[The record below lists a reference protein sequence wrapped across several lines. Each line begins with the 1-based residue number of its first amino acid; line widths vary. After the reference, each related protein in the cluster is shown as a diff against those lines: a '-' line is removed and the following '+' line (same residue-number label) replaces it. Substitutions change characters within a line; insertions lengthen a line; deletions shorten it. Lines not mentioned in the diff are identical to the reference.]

1 MPAGVRYMLASAFF
15 FSLMSLQVK
24 LVGRNLPSQEIVLA
38 RGVVSLVLAYVL
50 LKRTRV
56 RPWGNRRWILIT
68 RGVLGFGA
76 LSCFYFALTRLPLA
90 EATVLHFTNPLWT
103 ALFAALLLGESVSPR
118 VLGSILVS
126 LAGVVLVARP
136 SALFGAAAEPIDGLG
151 LAVVLLGAML
161 ASLAYV
167 AVREASKTEHPLVI
181 VFFFPLVAV
190 PATLPFMASFIWPR
204 GWEWLLLLGVG
215 VSTLLGQVYLTRAL
229 ALIPAARAVT
239 IGYTQILFVTLWGML
254 FFGEYLDAWSASGSL
269 LVVAGTLAVAVKGR
283 ATAPGAAH
291 TEGVG
296 RLAPVAEGVARDSGE
311 WAHET
316 QAGWER
322 PRPRSGGL

>member
-1 MPAGVRYMLASAFF
+1 MPTGVQYMLASAFF

-24 LVGRNLPSQEIVLA
+24 LVGRSLPSQEIVLA

-50 LKRTRV
+50 VKRAEL
-56 RPWGNRRWILIT
+56 RPWGNRRWILVT

-103 ALFAALLLGESVSPR
+103 ALFAALLLGERVSPR

-136 SALFGAAAEPIDGLG
+136 SALFGAAAEPINALGLG
-151 LAVVLLGAML
+151 AVLLGAML

-190 PATLPFMASFIWPR
+190 PATLPFISSFVWPR
-204 GWEWLLLLGVG
+204 GWEWPLLLGVG
-215 VSTLLGQVYLTRAL
+215 VSTLLGQIYLTRGL
-229 ALIPAARAVT
+229 SLIPAARAVT

-254 FFGEYLDAWSASGSL
+254 FFGEFLDVWSATGSL
-269 LVVAGTLAVAVKGR
+269 LVVAGTLAVAVRGR

-296 RLAPVAEGVARDSGE
+296 RLQHAGDGVVRDTGD
-311 WAHET
+311 
-316 QAGWER
+316 
-322 PRPRSGGL
+322 

>member
-1 MPAGVRYMLASAFF
+1 MLPPGVRYMLASAFF

-24 LVGRNLPSQEIVLA
+24 LVGRDLPSQEIVLA
-38 RGVVSLVLAYVL
+38 RGIVSLVLAYALV
-50 LKRTRV
+50 KRAGV
-56 RPWGNRRWILIT
+56 RPWGNRRWILIA

-103 ALFAALLLGESVSPR
+103 AVFAALLLGESVSPR

-126 LAGVVLVARP
+126 LTGVVLVARP
-136 SALFGAAAEPIDGLG
+136 AALFGAATTPADALGLG
-151 LAVVLLGAML
+151 AALLGAML

-167 AVREASKTEHPLVI
+167 AVREASKSEHPLVI
-181 VFFFPLVAV
+181 VFFFPLVTV
-190 PATLPFMASFIWPR
+190 PATLPFMSSFVWPR
-204 GWEWLLLLGVG
+204 GLEWPLLLGVG

-254 FFGEYLDAWSASGSL
+254 VFGEYLDTWSASGSL

-283 ATAPGAAH
+283 TAAPGAAH

-296 RLAPVAEGVARDSGE
+296 RLGPPSSGVARGTGD
-311 WAHET
+311 
-316 QAGWER
+316 
-322 PRPRSGGL
+322 

>member
-1 MPAGVRYMLASAFF
+1 L
-15 FSLMSLQVK
+15 
-24 LVGRNLPSQEIVLA
+24 
-38 RGVVSLVLAYVL
+38 
-50 LKRTRV
+50 
-56 RPWGNRRWILIT
+56 RPWGNRRWILVT
-68 RGVLGFGA
+68 RGALGFGA

-136 SALFGAAAEPIDGLG
+136 SALFGAAAEPINALGLG
-151 LAVVLLGAML
+151 AVLLGAML

-190 PATLPFMASFIWPR
+190 PATLPFISSFVWPR
-204 GWEWLLLLGVG
+204 GWEWPLLLGVG
-215 VSTLLGQVYLTRAL
+215 VSTLLGQIYLTRGL
-229 ALIPAARAVT
+229 SLIPAARAVT

-254 FFGEYLDAWSASGSL
+254 FFGEFLDVWSATGSL
-269 LVVAGTLAVAVKGR
+269 LVVAGTLAVAVRGR

-296 RLAPVAEGVARDSGE
+296 RLQHAGDGVVRDTGD
-311 WAHET
+311 
-316 QAGWER
+316 
-322 PRPRSGGL
+322 

>member
-1 MPAGVRYMLASAFF
+1 MTSTGPEQKRELVPPGVRYMLGSAFF

-24 LVGRNLPSQEIVLA
+24 VVGRYLPSQEIVLA

-50 LKRTRV
+50 LKRARV

-103 ALFAALLLGESVSPR
+103 ALFAAVLLGEGVSLW
-118 VLGSILVS
+118 VLGPILVS
-126 LAGVVLVARP
+126 LAGVALVARP
-136 SALFGAAAEPIDGLG
+136 TALFGSASPPIDSLG
-151 LAVVLLGAML
+151 VGAALLGAML

-190 PATLPFMASFIWPR
+190 PASLPFISSFVWPR
-204 GWEWLLLLGVG
+204 GWEWPLLLGVG
-215 VSTLLGQVYLTRAL
+215 VSTLLGQVYLTRGL
-229 ALIPAARAVT
+229 SLIPAARAVT
-239 IGYTQILFVTLWGML
+239 IGYSQILFVTLWGML
-254 FFGEYLDAWSASGSL
+254 VFGEYLDVWSATGSL
-269 LVVAGTLAVAVKGR
+269 LVVAGTLAVAVRGR
-283 ATAPGAAH
+283 TAAPGAAH
-291 TEGVG
+291 TEGAG
-296 RLAPVAEGVARDSGE
+296 RLRPLASDVARDT
-311 WAHET
+311 AD
-316 QAGWER
+316 
-322 PRPRSGGL
+322 